1 MHWRLRRV
9 QLLSSK
15 VSGLGSHES
24 PTWGFRDSLPA
35 ASPVYGQSGKLR
47 FYFLSSA
54 HLLPFPGILHGPHA
68 AEYHGEP
75 GPSDCMRRSHL
86 SGVFNLSP
94 EE

>member
-24 PTWGFRDSLPA
+24 PTWGLRDSLPA

-47 FYFLSSA
+47 FLFSVFSA
-54 HLLPFPGILHGPHA
+54 SITFPWNSTWA
-68 AEYHGEP
+68 ARCRIP
-75 GPSDCMRRSHL
+75 W
-86 SGVFNLSP
+86 
-94 EE
+94 